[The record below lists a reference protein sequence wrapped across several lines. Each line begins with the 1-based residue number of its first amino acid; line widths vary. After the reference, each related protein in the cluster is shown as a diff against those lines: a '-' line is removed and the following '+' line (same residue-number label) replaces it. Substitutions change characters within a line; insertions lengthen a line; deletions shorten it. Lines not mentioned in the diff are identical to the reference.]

1 MISAIILAA
10 GEGKRIGTTKALLN
24 WGNENLINYQ
34 INSLSHKSI
43 TEKIVVIGSE
53 SEKVKKAILRNEIKI
68 AENNDY
74 LSGKTSSIKKGISYI
89 GNDQNDI
96 LLIAVDQP
104 RTEDLINKVVNFHI
118 TNPLDKKISMPYK
131 EGHGGHPIIFSNF
144 FLNDLSKIKEE
155 SFGIREIIKYN
166 PESIIRF
173 KTTDV
178 SSNIDINTSE
188 DYELFHNRFFNI

>member
-10 GEGKRIGTTKALLN
+10 GEGKRIGSTKALLN

-34 INSLSHKSI
+34 INSLSHESI
-43 TEKIVVIGSE
+43 TEKIVVVGSE
-53 SEKVKKAILRNEIKI
+53 SEKVKKSISKNEIKI
-68 AENNDY
+68 AENNNY

-104 RTEDLINKVVNFHI
+104 STEDLINKVIDFHI

-131 EGHGGHPIIFSNF
+131 EGHGGHPIIFSNL
-144 FLNDLSKIKEE
+144 FLDDLSKIKEE
-155 SFGIREIIKYN
+155 SFGIREIIKN
-166 PESIIRF
+166 NSESIIRF
-173 KTTDV
+173 KTTDF

-188 DYELFHNRFFNI
+188 DYELFHNRFFNV

>member
-43 TEKIVVIGSE
+43 TEKIVVVGSE
-53 SEKVKKAILRNEIKI
+53 SEKVKKAVLRNEIKI

-89 GNDQNDI
+89 GNDKNDI

-118 TNPLDKKISMPYK
+118 ANPLDKKISMPYK

-188 DYELFHNRFFNI
+188 DYELFHNRFFNF

>member
-10 GEGKRIGTTKALLN
+10 GEGKRIGATKALLN
-24 WGNENLINYQ
+24 WGNEKLINYQ

-43 TEKIVVIGSE
+43 TEKIVVVGSE
-53 SEKVKKAILRNEIKI
+53 SENVKKAILRNEIKI

-96 LLIAVDQP
+96 LLMAVDQP
-104 RTEDLINKVVNFHI
+104 RTEDLINKVVDFHI

-131 EGHGGHPIIFSNF
+131 EGHGGHPIIFSNL
-144 FLNDLSKIKEE
+144 FLDDLSKIKEE
-155 SFGIREIIKYN
+155 SFGIREIIKN
-166 PESIIRF
+166 NSESIIRF
-173 KTTDV
+173 KTTDF

-188 DYELFHNRFFNI
+188 DYKLFHDRFFNI

>member
-24 WGNENLINYQ
+24 WGYENLINYQ

-53 SEKVKKAILRNEIKI
+53 TEKVKKTIQSNEIII
-68 AENNDY
+68 AENNEY
-74 LSGKTSSIKKGISYI
+74 LSGKTSSIKQGISSI
-89 GNDQNDI
+89 RNDQNDV

-118 TNPLDKKISMPYK
+118 TNPLDKKISMPYNA
-131 EGHGGHPIIFSNF
+131 GHGGHPILFSNL
-144 FLNDLSKIKEE
+144 FLGDLSEIKEE
-155 SFGIREIIKYN
+155 SFGIRDIIKKN
-166 PESIIRF
+166 SESIIRF
-173 KTTDV
+173 KTTDF

-188 DYELFHNRFFNI
+188 DYELFHDRFFNI

>member
-10 GEGKRIGTTKALLN
+10 GEGKRIGSTKALLN

-34 INSLSHKSI
+34 INSLSHESI
-43 TEKIVVIGSE
+43 TEKIVVVGSE
-53 SEKVKKAILRNEIKI
+53 SEKVKKSISKNEIKI
-68 AENNDY
+68 AENNNY

-89 GNDQNDI
+89 GKDQNDI
-96 LLIAVDQP
+96 LLMAVDQP
-104 RTEDLINKVVNFHI
+104 RTEDLINKVVDFHI

-131 EGHGGHPIIFSNF
+131 EGHGGHPIIFSNL

-155 SFGIREIIKYN
+155 SFGIREIIKN
-166 PESIIRF
+166 NSESIIRF
-173 KTTDV
+173 KTTDF

-188 DYELFHNRFFNI
+188 DYELFHNRFFNV

>member
-10 GEGKRIGTTKALLN
+10 GEGKRNGTTKALLN

-43 TEKIVVIGSE
+43 TEKIVVVGSE

-68 AENNDY
+68 AENNNY

-118 TNPLDKKISMPYK
+118 ANPLDKKISMPYK

-178 SSNIDINTSE
+178 SSNVDINTSE
-188 DYELFHNRFFNI
+188 DYELFHNRFFNV

>member
-10 GEGKRIGTTKALLN
+10 GEGKRIGKTKALLN

-34 INSLSHKSI
+34 INSLSHESI
-43 TEKIVVIGSE
+43 TEKIVVVGAE

-89 GNDQNDI
+89 ENDQNDI

-131 EGHGGHPIIFSNF
+131 EGHGGHPIIFSNL
-144 FLNDLSKIKEE
+144 FLNHLSKIKEE
-155 SFGIREIIKYN
+155 SFGIREIIKN
-166 PESIIRF
+166 NSESIIRF
-173 KTTDV
+173 KTTDI

-188 DYELFHNRFFNI
+188 DYELFHNRFFNV

>member
-10 GEGKRIGTTKALLN
+10 GEGKRIGSTKALLN

-43 TEKIVVIGSE
+43 TEKIVVVGSE
-53 SEKVKKAILRNEIKI
+53 SENVKKAILRNEIKI

-74 LSGKTSSIKKGISYI
+74 LSGKTSSIKKGISCI
-89 GNDQNDI
+89 GKDQNDI
-96 LLIAVDQP
+96 LLMAVDQP
-104 RTEDLINKVVNFHI
+104 RTEDLINKVVDFHN

-131 EGHGGHPIIFSNF
+131 EGHGGHPIIFSNL
-144 FLNDLSKIKEE
+144 FLDDLSKIKEE
-155 SFGIREIIKYN
+155 SFGIREIIKN
-166 PESIIRF
+166 NSESIIRF
-173 KTTDV
+173 KTTDF

-188 DYELFHNRFFNI
+188 DYKLFHNRFFNI

>member
-10 GEGKRIGTTKALLN
+10 GEGKRIGSTKALLN

-43 TEKIVVIGSE
+43 TEKIVVVGSE
-53 SEKVKKAILRNEIKI
+53 SENVKKAILRNEIKI

-89 GNDQNDI
+89 GNDQNDV

-104 RTEDLINKVVNFHI
+104 RTEDLINKVIDFHI
-118 TNPLDKKISMPYK
+118 TNPLDKKISIPYK
-131 EGHGGHPIIFSNF
+131 EGHGGHPIIFSNL
-144 FLNDLSKIKEE
+144 FLDDLSKIKEE
-155 SFGIREIIKYN
+155 SFGIREIIKN
-166 PESIIRF
+166 NSESIIRF
-173 KTTDV
+173 KTTDF

-188 DYELFHNRFFNI
+188 DYKLFHNRFFNI

>member
-43 TEKIVVIGSE
+43 TEKIVVVGSE

-68 AENNDY
+68 AENNYY

-89 GNDQNDI
+89 GNDKNDI

-131 EGHGGHPIIFSNF
+131 EGHGGHPIIFSNL
-144 FLNDLSKIKEE
+144 FLDDLSKIKEE
-155 SFGIREIIKYN
+155 SFGIREIIKN
-166 PESIIRF
+166 NSESIIRF
-173 KTTDV
+173 KTTDT

-188 DYELFHNRFFNI
+188 DYELFHNRFFNV

>member
-43 TEKIVVIGSE
+43 TEKIVVVGSE

-89 GNDQNDI
+89 ENDQNDI

-131 EGHGGHPIIFSNF
+131 EGHGGHPIIFSNL
-144 FLNDLSKIKEE
+144 FLDDLSKIKEE
-155 SFGIREIIKYN
+155 SFGIREIIKN
-166 PESIIRF
+166 NSESIIRF

-188 DYELFHNRFFNI
+188 DYELFHNRFFNF

>member
-34 INSLSHKSI
+34 LNSLSHKSI
-43 TEKIVVIGSE
+43 TEKIVVVGSE

-74 LSGKTSSIKKGISYI
+74 LSGKTSSIKKGISFI

-104 RTEDLINKVVNFHI
+104 RTEGLINKVVNFHI

-131 EGHGGHPIIFSNF
+131 EGHGGHPIIFSNL

-155 SFGIREIIKYN
+155 SFGIREIIKN
-166 PESIIRF
+166 NTESIIRF

-188 DYELFHNRFFNI
+188 DYELFHNRFFNV

>member
-43 TEKIVVIGSE
+43 TEKIIVVGAE
-53 SEKVKKAILRNEIKI
+53 SEKVKKVILRNEIKI

-144 FLNDLSKIKEE
+144 FLDDLSKIKEE
-155 SFGIREIIKYN
+155 SFGIREIIKN
-166 PESIIRF
+166 NTESIIRF

-188 DYELFHNRFFNI
+188 DYELFHNRFFNV

>member
-43 TEKIVVIGSE
+43 TEKIVVVGSE
-53 SEKVKKAILRNEIKI
+53 SENVKKAILKNEIKI

-104 RTEDLINKVVNFHI
+104 RTEDLINKVIDFHI

-131 EGHGGHPIIFSNF
+131 EGHGGHPIIFSNL
-144 FLNDLSKIKEE
+144 FLDDLSKIKEE
-155 SFGIREIIKYN
+155 SFGIREIIKN
-166 PESIIRF
+166 NSESIIRF
-173 KTTDV
+173 KTTDF

-188 DYELFHNRFFNI
+188 DYELFHNRFFNV

>member
-10 GEGKRIGTTKALLN
+10 GEGKRIGSTKALLN

-43 TEKIVVIGSE
+43 TEKIVVVGSE
-53 SEKVKKAILRNEIKI
+53 SENVKKAILRNEIKI

-89 GNDQNDI
+89 GNDQNDV

-104 RTEDLINKVVNFHI
+104 RTEDLINKVIDFHI
-118 TNPLDKKISMPYK
+118 TNPLNKKISMPYNA
-131 EGHGGHPIIFSNF
+131 GHGGHPIIFSNL
-144 FLNDLSKIKEE
+144 FLDDLSKIKEE
-155 SFGIREIIKYN
+155 SFGIREIIKN
-166 PESIIRF
+166 NSESIIRF
-173 KTTDV
+173 KTTDF

-188 DYELFHNRFFNI
+188 DYKLFHNRFFNI

>member
-43 TEKIVVIGSE
+43 TEKIVVVGSE

-118 TNPLDKKISMPYK
+118 ANPLDKKISMPYK

-155 SFGIREIIKYN
+155 SFGIREIIKN
-166 PESIIRF
+166 NTESIIRF

-188 DYELFHNRFFNI
+188 DYELFHNRFFNV

>member
-34 INSLSHKSI
+34 INSLSHESI
-43 TEKIVVIGSE
+43 TEKIIVVGSE

-144 FLNDLSKIKEE
+144 FLDDLSKIKEE
-155 SFGIREIIKYN
+155 SFGIREIIKN
-166 PESIIRF
+166 NSESIIRF

-188 DYELFHNRFFNI
+188 DYELFHNRFFNV

>member
-43 TEKIVVIGSE
+43 TEKIVVVGSE

-74 LSGKTSSIKKGISYI
+74 LSGKTSSIKKGISFI

-144 FLNDLSKIKEE
+144 FLDDLSKIKEE
-155 SFGIREIIKYN
+155 SFGIREIIKN
-166 PESIIRF
+166 NTESIIRF

-188 DYELFHNRFFNI
+188 DYELFHNRFFNV

>member
-34 INSLSHKSI
+34 INSLSHESI
-43 TEKIVVIGSE
+43 TEKIVVVGSE
-53 SEKVKKAILRNEIKI
+53 SEKVKKSILRNEIKI

-74 LSGKTSSIKKGISYI
+74 LSGKTSSIKKGIYHI

-104 RTEDLINKVVNFHI
+104 RTEDLINKVIDFHI
-118 TNPLDKKISMPYK
+118 TNPLDKKISIPYK
-131 EGHGGHPIIFSNF
+131 EGHGGHPIIFSNL
-144 FLNDLSKIKEE
+144 FLDDLSKIKEE
-155 SFGIREIIKYN
+155 SFGIREIIKN
-166 PESIIRF
+166 NSESIIRF
-173 KTTDV
+173 KTTDF

-188 DYELFHNRFFNI
+188 DYELFHNRFFNV

>member
-43 TEKIVVIGSE
+43 TEKIVVVGSE

-89 GNDQNDI
+89 GNDKNDI

-118 TNPLDKKISMPYK
+118 ANPLDKKISMPYK

-155 SFGIREIIKYN
+155 SFGIREIIKN
-166 PESIIRF
+166 NSESIIRY

-188 DYELFHNRFFNI
+188 DYELFHNRFFNV

>member
-10 GEGKRIGTTKALLN
+10 GEGKRIGSTKALLN

-34 INSLSHKSI
+34 INSLSHESI
-43 TEKIVVIGSE
+43 TEKIVVVGSE
-53 SEKVKKAILRNEIKI
+53 SEKVKKSISKNEIKI
-68 AENNDY
+68 AENNNY

-104 RTEDLINKVVNFHI
+104 RTKDLIKKVVDFHI

-131 EGHGGHPIIFSNF
+131 EGHGGHPIIFSNL
-144 FLNDLSKIKEE
+144 FLDDLSKIKEE
-155 SFGIREIIKYN
+155 SFGIREIIKN
-166 PESIIRF
+166 NSESIIRF
-173 KTTDV
+173 KTTDF

-188 DYELFHNRFFNI
+188 DYELFHNRFFNV

>member
-34 INSLSHKSI
+34 INSLSHESI
-43 TEKIVVIGSE
+43 TEKIVVVGSE

-74 LSGKTSSIKKGISYI
+74 LSGKTSSIKKGISFI

-178 SSNIDINTSE
+178 SSNVDINTSE
-188 DYELFHNRFFNI
+188 DYELFHNRFFNV

>member
-43 TEKIVVIGSE
+43 TEKIVVVGSE

-89 GNDQNDI
+89 GNDKNDI

-118 TNPLDKKISMPYK
+118 ANPLDKKISMPYK

-155 SFGIREIIKYN
+155 SFGIREIIKN
-166 PESIIRF
+166 NSESIIRF

-188 DYELFHNRFFNI
+188 DYELFHNRFFNV

>member
-43 TEKIVVIGSE
+43 TEKIVVVGSE

-89 GNDQNDI
+89 GNDKNDI

-118 TNPLDKKISMPYK
+118 ANPLDKKISMPYK

-155 SFGIREIIKYN
+155 SFGIREIIKN
-166 PESIIRF
+166 NSESIIRF
-173 KTTDV
+173 KTTDF

-188 DYELFHNRFFNI
+188 DYELFHNRFFNV

>member
-34 INSLSHKSI
+34 INSLSHESI
-43 TEKIVVIGSE
+43 TEKIVVVGSE
-53 SEKVKKAILRNEIKI
+53 SEKVKKAVLRNEIKI

-89 GNDQNDI
+89 GNDKNDI

-118 TNPLDKKISMPYK
+118 ANPLDKKISMPYK

-188 DYELFHNRFFNI
+188 DYELFHNRFFNV

>member
-43 TEKIVVIGSE
+43 TEKIVVVGSE

-74 LSGKTSSIKKGISYI
+74 LSGKTSSIKKGISFI

-166 PESIIRF
+166 PGSIIRF

-188 DYELFHNRFFNI
+188 DYELFHNRFFNV

>member
-43 TEKIVVIGSE
+43 TEKIVVVGSE

-89 GNDQNDI
+89 GNDKNDI

-144 FLNDLSKIKEE
+144 FLDDLSKIKEE
-155 SFGIREIIKYN
+155 SFGIREIIKN
-166 PESIIRF
+166 NSESIIRF
-173 KTTDV
+173 KTTDF

-188 DYELFHNRFFNI
+188 DYELFHNRFFNV

>member
-10 GEGKRIGTTKALLN
+10 GEGKRIGSTKALLN

-34 INSLSHKSI
+34 INSLSHESI
-43 TEKIVVIGSE
+43 TEKIVVVGSE
-53 SEKVKKAILRNEIKI
+53 SEKVKKSILRNEIKI
-68 AENNDY
+68 AENSDY

-104 RTEDLINKVVNFHI
+104 RTEDLVNKVVNFHI

-131 EGHGGHPIIFSNF
+131 EGHGGHPIIFSNL

-155 SFGIREIIKYN
+155 SFGIREIIKN
-166 PESIIRF
+166 NSESIIRF
-173 KTTDV
+173 KTTDF

-188 DYELFHNRFFNI
+188 DYELFHNRFFNV

>member
-10 GEGKRIGTTKALLN
+10 GEGKKNCTTKTLLN

-43 TEKIVVIGSE
+43 TEKIVVVGSE

-74 LSGKTSSIKKGISYI
+74 ISGKTSSIKKGISYI

-188 DYELFHNRFFNI
+188 DYELFHNRFFNV

>member
-43 TEKIVVIGSE
+43 TEKIVVVGSE

-118 TNPLDKKISMPYK
+118 ANPLDKKISMPYK

-144 FLNDLSKIKEE
+144 FLDDLSKIKEE
-155 SFGIREIIKYN
+155 SFGIREIIKN
-166 PESIIRF
+166 NSESIIRY

-188 DYELFHNRFFNI
+188 DYELFHNRFFNV

>member
-10 GEGKRIGTTKALLN
+10 GEGKRIGSTKALLN

-34 INSLSHKSI
+34 INSLSHESI
-43 TEKIVVIGSE
+43 TEKIVVVGSE
-53 SEKVKKAILRNEIKI
+53 SEKVKKSISKNEIKI
-68 AENNDY
+68 AENNNY

-118 TNPLDKKISMPYK
+118 TNPLNKKISMPYK
-131 EGHGGHPIIFSNF
+131 EGHGGHPIIFSNL
-144 FLNDLSKIKEE
+144 FLDDLSNIKEE
-155 SFGIREIIKYN
+155 SFGIREIIKN
-166 PESIIRF
+166 NSESIIRF
-173 KTTDV
+173 KTTDF

-188 DYELFHNRFFNI
+188 DYELFHNRFFNV

>member
-10 GEGKRIGTTKALLN
+10 GEGKRIGSTKALLN

-43 TEKIVVIGSE
+43 SEKIVVVGSE
-53 SEKVKKAILRNEIKI
+53 SENVKKATLRNEIKI

-96 LLIAVDQP
+96 LLMAVDQP
-104 RTEDLINKVVNFHI
+104 RTEDLINKVVDFHI

-131 EGHGGHPIIFSNF
+131 EGHGGHPIIFSNL
-144 FLNDLSKIKEE
+144 FLDDLSKIKEE
-155 SFGIREIIKYN
+155 SFGIREIIKN
-166 PESIIRF
+166 NSESIIRF
-173 KTTDV
+173 KTTDF